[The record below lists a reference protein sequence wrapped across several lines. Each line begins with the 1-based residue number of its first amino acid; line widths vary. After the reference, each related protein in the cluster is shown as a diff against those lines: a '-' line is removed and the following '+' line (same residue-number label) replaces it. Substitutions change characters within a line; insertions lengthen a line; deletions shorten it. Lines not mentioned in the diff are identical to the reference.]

1 MSVTPDFCPLDCPNF
16 DKPYCRLNTPE
27 GIHLQPLGHVGFPT
41 DFKGLLFV
49 RHKDCPLAQPE
60 LSNRPD
66 ANAPRTES

>member
-1 MSVTPDFCPLDCPNF
+1 
-16 DKPYCRLNTPE
+16 
-27 GIHLQPLGHVGFPT
+27 VGFPT